1 MWRYLVIDE
10 AHRIKNENSLLSRV
24 VRVLRANNRMLITG
38 TPLQNNLH
46 ELWALLNFLLP
57 DVFSSAE
64 KFDDWFQIDTEDQ
77 KQDVVKQLHRLL
89 RPFLLRRLKVEVEKS
104 LPPKRET
111 ILKVGMSEMQ
121 RKWYT
126 QVMQKDLDVIN
137 GSGERSRLLNIVM
150 QLRKCCNHP
159 YLFQGAEPGPP
170 FTTDMHLIENSGKMV
185 LLDKLLPKLQARDSR
200 VLIFSQMT
208 RLLDIL
214 EDYCLFRG
222 YKYCRIDGSTDGVVR
237 QEAIDAYNCEGS
249 EKFIF
254 LLSTRAGGLGINL
267 ATADTVILYDSD
279 WNPQVDLQAMDR
291 AHRIGQK
298 KEVQV
303 FRFCSESTI
312 EEKVIEKAYKKLK
325 LDALVIQQGRLQ
337 GSKKAVTKDDLL
349 EMVRSGADKIF
360 QGTEGTITDEDIDAI
375 IKKGTEATRELND
388 KMQTFTEDAMKFS
401 LDGGDIYDYGDKD
414 GDGEGQ
420 PDLKKFIADNWIGP
434 GPRERRRKMMGGYNE
449 NDYFRDKLNQPKGPS
464 GPKMPRL
471 PKMPNMHEFQFFN
484 VGRITDLYEK
494 ESRYEHHRHQQQQKA
509 AAAEAQGASTES
521 IAKILEPGPEDA
533 QPLTEA
539 ETEEREA
546 LLEEGFSNWT
556 KRDFNAFIRA
566 CEQSGRT
573 DIAAIAEAIEGK
585 TEAEVRAYSEVFW
598 ERYSELDDHERFIRQ
613 VERGEQRIQRQQE
626 LMDNIGQKVG
636 RYKNPWREMR
646 FVYGTAK
653 GKAYTEEEDRFL
665 LCMVHKLGY
674 GAWDEIKSE
683 IRKSWLFRFD
693 WFFKSR
699 TPPELQ
705 RRCDTLIRLVEREN
719 EELSEQAA
727 KEKKV
732 RKSASGRSG
741 GSRGS
746 GGSGSKRQRV

>member
-1 MWRYLVIDE
+1 
-10 AHRIKNENSLLSRV
+10 
-24 VRVLRANNRMLITG
+24 
-38 TPLQNNLH
+38 
-46 ELWALLNFLLP
+46 
-57 DVFSSAE
+57 
-64 KFDDWFQIDTEDQ
+64 
-77 KQDVVKQLHRLL
+77 
-89 RPFLLRRLKVEVEKS
+89 
-104 LPPKRET
+104 
-111 ILKVGMSEMQ
+111 
-121 RKWYT
+121 
-126 QVMQKDLDVIN
+126 
-137 GSGERSRLLNIVM
+137 
-150 QLRKCCNHP
+150 
-159 YLFQGAEPGPP
+159 
-170 FTTDMHLIENSGKMV
+170 
-185 LLDKLLPKLQARDSR
+185 
-200 VLIFSQMT
+200 
-208 RLLDIL
+208 
-214 EDYCLFRG
+214 
-222 YKYCRIDGSTDGVVR
+222 
-237 QEAIDAYNCEGS
+237 
-249 EKFIF
+249 
-254 LLSTRAGGLGINL
+254 
-267 ATADTVILYDSD
+267 
-279 WNPQVDLQAMDR
+279 
-291 AHRIGQK
+291 
-298 KEVQV
+298 
-303 FRFCSESTI
+303 
-312 EEKVIEKAYKKLK
+312 
-325 LDALVIQQGRLQ
+325 VIQQGRLQ

-388 KMQTFTEDAMKFS
+388 KMATFTEDALKFS

-449 NDYFRDKLNQPKGPS
+449 NDYFRDKLNQPKGPT

-521 IAKILEPGPEDA
+521 IAKILDSGPDGA

-573 DIAAIAEAIEGK
+573 EIASIAEAIEGK

-613 VERGEQRIQRQQE
+613 IERGEQRIQRQQE

-727 KEKKV
+727 KEKKA